1 MRSDV
6 SGHLGIACLE
16 EELTSHVDYGGKD
29 LTKLSEPLV
38 SWKEFVGSFNW
49 EGIFP

>member
-1 MRSDV
+1 LLV
-6 SGHLGIACLE
+6 GEKIG
-16 EELTSHVDYGGKD
+16 LTSLPDYGGKE